1 MELLFAIVIVALVA
15 LVVTLPLRRGSA
27 EPGGLEDPAE
37 AELADLEAR
46 KESKYREIRDAENDR
61 AAGKLSD
68 QAFGRLDAEL
78 RADAIEILKRI
89 DRLRGGR
96 PDGPLD

>member
-1 MELLFAIVIVALVA
+1 MELLFAIVIVGLVA
-15 LVVTLPLRRGSA
+15 LLVTRPLRRRA
-27 EPGGLEDPAE
+27 EPGGLDDPAE

-46 KESKYREIRDAENDR
+46 KESKYREIRDAESDR
-61 AAGKLSD
+61 AAGKLSE
-68 QAFGRLDAEL
+68 QAFARLDAEL

-96 PDGPLD
+96 HDGPLD